1 MRAWYNAQ
9 ELAQVTRNAKVVSK
23 TLARVPTQRDLKP
36 FARMQL
42 DSIVMSKKTADGA
55 NAGLP
60 DQGMTAI
67 IDLVCTFTRYTFL
80 GAVKRLR
87 QSETSAVVIEFIQ
100 AVRLHYGEW
109 PVDTV
114 CYIDGGPEYGK
125 AFR

>member
-1 MRAWYNAQ
+1 
-9 ELAQVTRNAKVVSK
+9 
-23 TLARVPTQRDLKP
+23 
-36 FARMQL
+36 MQL

-100 AVRLHYGEW
+100 AVRLHLTCEVGH
-109 PVDTV
+109 VV
-114 CYIDGGPEYGK
+114 
-125 AFR
+125 